1 MMTNRRRYAG
11 NTIAPAGRDFEP
23 VSPAVLKQ
31 MAARARELQDR
42 GNRNELDPDE
52 QAELDSLTQDS
63 RRL

>member
-1 MMTNRRRYAG
+1 MAKTWSRDAN
-11 NTIAPAGRDFEP
+11 IIEPAGRDFEP

-31 MAARARELQDR
+31 MAARARELRDR

-52 QAELDSLTQDS
+52 QAELVSLTQDS